1 MHKLTISVKQEK
13 RKVAKFLHEFFF
25 FILLKNFVREARAK
39 LVDKKNTSVDDEIT
53 YFGIRHSCN
62 NWQKTIGVGIS
73 NSVEGLEV
81 M

>member
-39 LVDKKNTSVDDEIT
+39 LVDKKNTSVDDEIPNT
-53 YFGIRHSCN
+53 LASHILT
-62 NWQKTIGVGIS
+62 TIGKRP
-73 NSVEGLEV
+73 
-81 M
+81 